1 MHFYRILLLTAF
13 FMVQSNL
20 HSQVKLDANPTNE
33 TLYRPNFH
41 FTPQKGW
48 MNDPNG
54 MIFLNGQYHLF
65 YQHYPD
71 ATVWGPMHWGQATS
85 KDLVQWE
92 HQPIALY
99 PDSIGMIFSGS
110 AVLDCNNTSGL
121 GRNGVAPLVAIFTQH
136 FMPGE
141 KAGRTDFQNQS
152 IAYSLDEGKTW
163 TKYAGNPVLETP
175 NLKDFRDP
183 KVIWHAP
190 TQKWIMSLAV
200 ADHVEFYSSPNLIN
214 WSKESEMGKDL
225 FAHGGVWECPDLLSF
240 KVNGKT
246 VWVLLVSMN
255 PGGPNSGS
263 ATQYMVGDFDGHE
276 FKPYSTDIKWMDYGP
291 DNYAGVTFSNVGDR
305 NILIGWMSNWNYANL
320 VPTEKWRSAMTVPR
334 ELSLV
339 KHNTN
344 GNATSNTN
352 INLNESS
359 ISKSKYSA
367 SQNDFLLVSHPV
379 KELDTRFSKILSKG
393 NIVAEKEFTLM
404 DAGKTMPNRIDLE
417 ILKAT
422 DFDLVFSNAFNEKL
436 IVGYDAVKKQ
446 FFIDRRNAGVS
457 NFYEGFA
464 AMATAPRFVADAKMD
479 LSLLI
484 DKTSVELFAD
494 GGRTVMTALFF
505 STHPFTNCN
514 LQTKEGVSLT
524 SMNLFSFR

>member
-1 MHFYRILLLTAF
+1 MYFYRILLLTAF

-20 HSQVKLDANPTNE
+20 QSQVQLDANATNE
-33 TLYRPNFH
+33 NLYRPNFH
-41 FTPQKGW
+41 FTPKKGW

-85 KDLVQWE
+85 KDLVQWD

-110 AVLDCNNTSGL
+110 AVLDKNNTSGL

-141 KAGRTDFQNQS
+141 RAGRTDFQNQS
-152 IAYSLDEGKTW
+152 IAYSLDQGKTW
-163 TKYAGNPVLETP
+163 TKYAGNPVLKTP

-183 KVIWHAP
+183 KVIWHGS

-200 ADHVEFYSSPNLIN
+200 ANHIEFYSSPNLIN
-214 WSKESEMGKDL
+214 WTKESEMGKDL

-240 KVNGKT
+240 DVNGKT

-263 ATQYMVGDFDGHE
+263 ATQYMVGDFDGHV
-276 FKPYSTDIKWMDYGP
+276 FKPFTTDIKWMDYGP
-291 DNYAGVTFSNVGDR
+291 DNYAGVNFSNLGDR
-305 NILIGWMSNWNYANL
+305 KVLIGWMSNWNYANL

-339 KHNTN
+339 KQDTDAN
-344 GNATSNTN
+344 SN
-352 INLNESS
+352 INS
-359 ISKSKYSA
+359 
-367 SQNDFLLVSHPV
+367 SQNQNNFLLVSRPV
-379 KELDTRFSKILSKG
+379 KELEAHFTKMLSKK
-393 NIVAEKEFTLM
+393 NMVAEKEFTLM
-404 DAGKTMPNRIDLE
+404 GAGKILPNRIDLD
-417 ILKAT
+417 IVKAT
-422 DFDLVFSNAFNEKL
+422 DFDIVFSNAFNEKL
-436 IVGYDAVKKQ
+436 IIGYDAAKKQ

-457 NFYEGFA
+457 NFHQGFA
-464 AMATAPRFVADAKMD
+464 ALPTAPRFVADAEMD
-479 LSLLI
+479 LSVLI

-505 STHPFTNCN
+505 PTHPFTNCS
-514 LQTKEGVSLT
+514 LQSKEGISVKT
-524 SMNLFSFR
+524 MNLFLFK

>member
-1 MHFYRILLLTAF
+1 MYFYRILLLTAF

-20 HSQVKLDANPTNE
+20 QSQVQLDANATNE
-33 TLYRPNFH
+33 NLYRPNFH
-41 FTPQKGW
+41 FTPKKGW

-85 KDLVQWE
+85 KDLVQWD

-110 AVLDCNNTSGL
+110 AVLDKNNTSGL

-141 KAGRTDFQNQS
+141 RAGRTDFQNQS
-152 IAYSLDEGKTW
+152 IAYSLDQGKTW
-163 TKYAGNPVLETP
+163 TKYAGNPVLKTP

-183 KVIWHAP
+183 KVIWHGS

-200 ADHVEFYSSPNLIN
+200 ANHIEFYSSPNLIN
-214 WSKESEMGKDL
+214 WTKESEMGKDL

-240 KVNGKT
+240 DVNGKT

-263 ATQYMVGDFDGHE
+263 ATQYMVGDFDGHV
-276 FKPYSTDIKWMDYGP
+276 FKPFTTDIKWMDYGP
-291 DNYAGVTFSNVGDR
+291 DNYAGVNFSNLGDR
-305 NILIGWMSNWNYANL
+305 KVLIGWMSNWNYANL

-339 KHNTN
+339 KQDTDAN
-344 GNATSNTN
+344 SI
-352 INLNESS
+352 INS
-359 ISKSKYSA
+359 
-367 SQNDFLLVSHPV
+367 SQNQNNFLLVSRPV
-379 KELDTRFSKILSKG
+379 KELEAHFTKMLSKK
-393 NIVAEKEFTLM
+393 NMVAEKEFTLM
-404 DAGKTMPNRIDLE
+404 GAGKILPNRIDLD
-417 ILKAT
+417 IVKAT
-422 DFDLVFSNAFNEKL
+422 DFDIVFSNAFNEKL
-436 IVGYDAVKKQ
+436 IIGYDAAKKQ

-457 NFYEGFA
+457 NFHQGFA
-464 AMATAPRFVADAKMD
+464 ALPTAPRFVADAEMD
-479 LSLLI
+479 LSVLI

-505 STHPFTNCN
+505 PTHPFTNCS
-514 LQTKEGVSLT
+514 LQSKEGISVKT
-524 SMNLFSFR
+524 MNLFLFK

>member
-1 MHFYRILLLTAF
+1 MYFYRILLLTAF

-20 HSQVKLDANPTNE
+20 QSQVQLDANATNE
-33 TLYRPNFH
+33 NLYRPNFH
-41 FTPQKGW
+41 FTPKKGW

-85 KDLVQWE
+85 KDLVQWD

-110 AVLDCNNTSGL
+110 AVLDKNNTSGL
-121 GRNGVAPLVAIFTQH
+121 GRNGVAPMVAIFTQH

-141 KAGRTDFQNQS
+141 RAGRTDFQNQS
-152 IAYSLDEGKTW
+152 IAYSLDQGKTW
-163 TKYAGNPVLETP
+163 TKYAGNPVLKTP

-183 KVIWHAP
+183 KVIWHGS

-200 ADHVEFYSSPNLIN
+200 ANHIEFYSSPNLIN
-214 WSKESEMGKDL
+214 WTKESEMGKDL

-240 KVNGKT
+240 DVNGKT

-263 ATQYMVGDFDGHE
+263 ATQYMVGDFDGHV
-276 FKPYSTDIKWMDYGP
+276 FKPFTTDIKWMDYGP
-291 DNYAGVTFSNVGDR
+291 DNYAGVNFSNLGDR
-305 NILIGWMSNWNYANL
+305 KVLIGWMSNWNYANL

-339 KHNTN
+339 KQDTDAN
-344 GNATSNTN
+344 SN
-352 INLNESS
+352 INS
-359 ISKSKYSA
+359 
-367 SQNDFLLVSHPV
+367 SQNQNNFLLVSRPV
-379 KELDTRFSKILSKG
+379 KELEAHFTKMLSKK
-393 NIVAEKEFTLM
+393 NMVAEKEFTLM
-404 DAGKTMPNRIDLE
+404 GAGKILPNRIDLD
-417 ILKAT
+417 IVKAT
-422 DFDLVFSNAFNEKL
+422 DFDIVFSNAFNEKL
-436 IVGYDAVKKQ
+436 IIGYDAAKKQ

-457 NFYEGFA
+457 NFHQGFA
-464 AMATAPRFVADAKMD
+464 ALPTAPRFVADAEMD
-479 LSLLI
+479 LSVLI

-505 STHPFTNCN
+505 PTHPFTNCS
-514 LQTKEGVSLT
+514 LQSKEGISVKT
-524 SMNLFSFR
+524 MNLFLFK

>member
-13 FMVQSNL
+13 FMVQSSL
-20 HSQVKLDANPTNE
+20 HSQVKLEANPTNE

-110 AVLDCNNTSGL
+110 AVLDQNNTSGL

-163 TKYAGNPVLETP
+163 TKYAGNPVLKTP

-305 NILIGWMSNWNYANL
+305 NILIGWMSNWNYANV

-334 ELSLV
+334 ELGLLEQQEFIKYYS
-339 KHNTN
+339 
-344 GNATSNTN
+344 SY
-352 INLNESS
+352 ESTANS
-359 ISKSKYSA
+359 YKDSKFQADGFY
-367 SQNDFLLVSHPV
+367 LVSSPL
-379 KELDTRFSKILSKG
+379 KELNT
-393 NIVAEKEFTLM
+393 AFT
-404 DAGKTMPNRIDLE
+404 KTMSKENFVTEKIFSLSTEKNPIPNRIDLTSTAKLENDFE
-417 ILKAT
+417 IIL
-422 DFDLVFSNAFNEKL
+422 SNTFNEKL
-436 IVGYDAVKKQ
+436 IIGYDAVKRQ
-446 FFIDRRNAGVS
+446 YFIDRTKAGVS
-457 NFYEGFA
+457 NFNEGFA
-464 AMATAPRFVADAKMD
+464 AVAVAKRLTNPYIYMN
-479 LSLLI
+479 LSILL
-484 DKTSVELFAD
+484 DKTSIELFAD
-494 GGRTVMTALFF
+494 DGLTVMTALFF
-505 STHPFTNCN
+505 PTHPFTNCT
-514 LQTKEGVSLT
+514 LESKEGMNLKSI
-524 SMNLFSFR
+524 NLFSLK